1 MIENKTH
8 FKNSVGSE
16 KSFGIIFSLLFLG
29 LFFIFSANFQL
40 ISYFFFVGSVIFLFL
55 SFFYRKLLKIPNLYW
70 TKFGVLLGGLISPI
84 ILGAVYFV
92 AIFPVGILLKTFG
105 KDLLNLKFK
114 RTAKTYWVNRDRK
127 SINFK
132 NQF

>member
-1 MIENKTH
+1 LIESKTH
-8 FKNSVGSE
+8 FKNPVGSE
-16 KSFGIIFSLLFLG
+16 KSFGIVFSLLFLV

-40 ISYFFFVGSVIFLFL
+40 ISYFFLVGSVILLFI

-70 TKFGVLLGGLISPI
+70 AKLGVLLGGLISPI

-92 AIFPVGILLKTFG
+92 AIFPVGILLKIFG
-105 KDLLNLKFK
+105 KDILNLKFK
-114 RTAKTYWVNRDRK
+114 RMAKTYWISRDRK
-127 SINFK
+127 PINFK